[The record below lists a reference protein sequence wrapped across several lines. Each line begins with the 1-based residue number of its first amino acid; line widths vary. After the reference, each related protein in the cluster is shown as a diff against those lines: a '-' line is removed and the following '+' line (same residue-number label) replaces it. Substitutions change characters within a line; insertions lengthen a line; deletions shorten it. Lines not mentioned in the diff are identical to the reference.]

1 MKEETE
7 GLIIK
12 EKTIKE
18 NDRLVTVLTKD
29 RGVIRCFVNGAKK
42 LSNKKFT
49 ATQPLS
55 YSRLMIYTKNDANIV
70 DSADNII
77 TFFKLRNSMERFALS
92 QYFCQ
97 VIENAVLDE
106 AESELQLKLMLNCL
120 HMLCESNKP
129 DLLIKSVFELRLM
142 QSLGIIPEVLY
153 CSGCG
158 CYESDIMYF
167 DPVYTKLYCSECV
180 SMSDNLVE
188 LSKSALMAVR
198 YILTAEPNKIFSFN
212 INGQPLAQLADC
224 SEQFIINHYN
234 TKHFNT
240 LDFYKMMRNENI

>member
-7 GLIIK
+7 GLIIR

-42 LSNKKFT
+42 LSNKRFT
-49 ATQPLS
+49 STQPLS
-55 YSRLMIYTKNDANIV
+55 YSRLMIYTKNNANVI
-70 DSADNII
+70 DGAENI
-77 TFFKLRNSMERFALS
+77 TVFFKLRNDIEKFAVS

-97 VIENAVLDE
+97 LIETAVLDE
-106 AESELQLKLMLNCL
+106 ADSEPQLRLTLNCM

-142 QSLGIIPEVLY
+142 QTLGIMPEVLY

-167 DPVYTKLYCSECV
+167 DPVYTRLYCSDCV
-180 SMSDNLVE
+180 NQDNNFVPM
-188 LSKSALMAVR
+188 SKSAVMAVR

-234 TKHFNT
+234 TKHFAT
-240 LDFYKMMRNENI
+240 LDFYKSVRNNNI